1 MKNVNLFESK
11 IMLKLQEIGAKV
23 QVNKVFNSINGGM
36 MSTMSLILAGAVFM
50 IIATLLNMLGIVET
64 TNVIYQWLVLPYNM
78 TMGLMGVAISFMIGY
93 IYSQRKELSVPIANG
108 IVTMILFVFVAA
120 PVQTVVLEGGST
132 MNVLDT
138 SFLGSMGLFTAI
150 IVPLISV
157 QIIGFCENK
166 GLTINMPDVIPQF
179 LKDSF
184 TSLIPLTICIV
195 FWSMINIVCQTVF
208 SASLP
213 ALIIGLISVPLGALI
228 SVPGMF
234 VLVFLCMLLWSF
246 GIHGSSIV
254 IVAIIVPMMQYFATN
269 AELAAA
275 GQPLVFSAVA
285 LYGAVACCGGT
296 GNVLPLA
303 VLCTRAKSDQLKAVG
318 KIGLVPALFNI
329 SEPMTFGIPIMYN
342 PIMAIPFILNPLV
355 IIVMLYIGYSI
366 DFFKPGY
373 IMIMTTLPV
382 GIQEF
387 MSTMAWQNVLI
398 PVFAFIIGYIIY
410 LPFVKVYDKQLLG
423 QEKNAE

>member
-329 SEPMTFGIPIMYN
+329 SEPMIFGIPIMYN